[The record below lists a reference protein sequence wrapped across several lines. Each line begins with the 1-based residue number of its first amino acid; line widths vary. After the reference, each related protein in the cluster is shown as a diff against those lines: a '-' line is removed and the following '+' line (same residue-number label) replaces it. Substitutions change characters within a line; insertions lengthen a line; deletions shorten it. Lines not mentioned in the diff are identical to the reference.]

1 VGHRNPPLIATHLPD
16 TRGFAARAAEP
27 CCPVSGGGGRCRR
40 EGRGG
45 PLPASRAGRLVHAR
59 RPGPPLARE
68 PVLKV
73 LRAVERD
80 VQVAGP
86 ARPRERAAAPVLHVR
101 GADAWDSGRDEL
113 LDLGRAQVGPR
124 RRASRSTP
132 PRAAGAA
139 FPAARPAG
147 YRRYGWI
154 PDLEQRC
161 IEPCY
166 RALCA
171 PTTTARPGGYPCG
184 DTSAPSSS
192 VVSRTPTGT
201 NGRPRRHA
209 PQSLDGPNLDP
220 DQRHVCLSLLEF

>member
-1 VGHRNPPLIATHLPD
+1 MDHRIPPLIATTSPIPGGSPRAPPSH
-16 TRGFAARAAEP
+16 AARCLAAAAG
-27 CCPVSGGGGRCRR
+27 VA
-40 EGRGG
+40 GRGG
-45 PLPASRAGRLVHAR
+45 VGPSRHGAGRLVHAR

-101 GADAWDSGRDEL
+101 GADAWDSGGDEL

-132 PRAAGAA
+132 SRAAGAA
-139 FPAARPAG
+139 FPAARRAG

-154 PDLEQRC
+154 PDLEQRW

-209 PQSLDGPNLDP
+209 PQSLDGPNPDP
-220 DQRHVCLSLLEF
+220 DQRHVCQSLLGF